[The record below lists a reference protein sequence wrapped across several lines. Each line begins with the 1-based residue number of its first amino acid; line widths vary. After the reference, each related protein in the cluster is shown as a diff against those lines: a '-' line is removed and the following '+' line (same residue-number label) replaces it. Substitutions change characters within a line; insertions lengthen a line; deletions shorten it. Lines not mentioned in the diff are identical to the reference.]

1 MFLISF
7 STLIFECFSFQSLK
21 VLKNPEFMPYIIF
34 IAAPSA
40 EALMVMYE
48 DGRRKGVGR
57 GVRIVIFSIFSIF

>member
-1 MFLISF
+1 
-7 STLIFECFSFQSLK
+7 LK

-48 DGRRKGVGR
+48 EGRRRGVGR
-57 GVRIVIFSIFSIF
+57 GVSKYKHLNRPVGVLSI

>member
-1 MFLISF
+1 M
-7 STLIFECFSFQSLK
+7 
-21 VLKNPEFMPYIIF
+21 LKNPEFMPYIVF

-57 GVRIVIFSIFSIF
+57 GVSDDENLNIYF